1 MSNKKT
7 LICVHIDSSGTSA
20 NFELMEN
27 KKENKNGKM
36 TIDKLARM
44 TQDEFSVMGE
54 RFDKVDERL
63 DKMDTTLNKMN
74 ITLKTVLDVVLE
86 IPSKKAFGRLEDKV
100 QMIDVRLASVERKV
114 K

>member
-7 LICVHIDSSGTSA
+7 LICVHIDSSDTNA

-54 RFDKVDERL
+54 RFDRIDNTLFELKEGQKRL
-63 DKMDTTLNKMN
+63 LE
-74 ITLKTVLDVVLE
+74 IVIE
-86 IPSKKAFGRLEDKV
+86 IPSKRAFGRLEDKV
-100 QMIDVRLASVERKV
+100 QTIDARLASVERKV

>member
-1 MSNKKT
+1 
-7 LICVHIDSSGTSA
+7 
-20 NFELMEN
+20 MEN

-44 TQDEFSVMGE
+44 TQNEFSRIDDRFDSVDA
-54 RFDKVDERL
+54 RFDKIDNTLFELKEGQKRL
-63 DKMDTTLNKMN
+63 LE
-74 ITLKTVLDVVLE
+74 IILE

-100 QMIDVRLASVERKV
+100 QTIDARLTSVERKI